1 MKIYEGEDDGVI
13 GEFRYQTVEFDQTEL
28 VANGGV
34 ISQGAAQRYLAK
46 ERPDLKIKK
55 CGSFKLDS
63 QANTVTMRFAVPK
76 SIVKR
81 PSIPGG
87 SKTLLND
94 CSCQDQKL
102 LNPGYNELA
111 AQVKGLKEQLE
122 LGAEVYDELQK
133 QLDDVRLELS
143 CPETMGMDN
152 EPLYKWAAVVM
163 CKELELHRKYDA
175 LVVAVGRDDQ
185 KFSDLLVENEELNS
199 KNNDLTT
206 ANSRLREEITKLTL
220 NQQEIDLSPV
230 DKEALKIGEDI
241 LQIRPGE
248 CDELKTALETIEGGG
263 DDAEGIV
270 GPEIGD
276 KELKDIAKANAEEPH
291 IEPMI

>member
-1 MKIYEGEDDGVI
+1 MKIYESEEDGVI

-76 SIVKR
+76 SVVVK

-102 LNPGYNELA
+102 LNPGYDE
-111 AQVKGLKEQLE
+111 LKEK
-122 LGAEVYDELQK
+122 YDLLSTTYE
-133 QLDDVRLELS
+133 RLLK
-143 CPETMGMDN
+143 
-152 EPLYKWAAVVM
+152 YVA
-163 CKELELHRKYDA
+163 ELEIQRDETRVLQERYDA
-175 LVVAVGRDDQ
+175 LVVAVGKDAQ
-185 KFSDLLVENEELNS
+185 KFSDLLVENVKLKAELNS
-199 KNNDLTT
+199 ENKLCRCGKCAEDL
-206 ANSRLREEITKLTL
+206 A
-220 NQQEIDLSPV
+220 
-230 DKEALKIGEDI
+230 KEVEGES
-241 LQIRPGE
+241 
-248 CDELKTALETIEGGG
+248 DEA
-263 DDAEGIV
+263 V
-270 GPEIGD
+270 
-276 KELKDIAKANAEEPH
+276 
-291 IEPMI
+291 